1 MTYNLESTKKKPM
14 KKEETSSGVSSGD
27 DEKTPKK
34 TGSFFFFWSKLKMDK
49 KTSFFKKS
57 FNFTTSLRVLM
68 SQKID
73 K

>member
-1 MTYNLESTKKKPM
+1 M

-34 TGSFFFFWSKLKMDK
+34 TGSFFFFCSKLKMDK

>member
-1 MTYNLESTKKKPM
+1 M

-34 TGSFFFFWSKLKMDK
+34 TGSFFFFFLSKLKMDK